1 MTKHVLVTG
10 SSKGI
15 GRATTILLARRGY
28 SVFAGVRS
36 TEDAE
41 ALSREAPERI
51 TPLMLDVTKRGDR
64 EAALAT
70 VTSTVG
76 DEGLYALVN
85 NAGIAVAA
93 PIEFVPIEDLELQF
107 RVNLFGLVAV
117 TQGCLPLLR
126 RQAAANVPAG
136 NQGEHRRG
144 GREAQRRAPRRRAP
158 RVINISSIGGRIAFS
173 PSGPYTASKF
183 ALEAI
188 TDSLR
193 LEVEPQGIRVI
204 AIEPGTVTTPLWD
217 RALEIGITMRDKM
230 PAEALRLYGQLL
242 DQAERHAR
250 RAPDRGVPAERVAAV
265 IARATEVQRPRTRY
279 LVGADAK
286 LAARL
291 IAPLPD
297 RLRDAL
303 LRLRS

>member
-1 MTKHVLVTG
+1 MSHDPFSLDGKVAVITG
-10 SSKGI
+10 ASKGI
-15 GRATTILLARRGY
+15 GRATAVLLAQRGY

-36 TEDAE
+36 TKDGDA
-41 ALSREAPERI
+41 LGREAPGRI
-51 TPLMLDVTKRGDR
+51 TPIMLDVTKRGDR
-64 EAALAT
+64 EAAMAT

-107 RVNLFGLVAV
+107 RVNVFGLVAV
-117 TQGCLPLLR
+117 TQSCLPLLR
-126 RQAAANVPAG
+126 RNAAAR
-136 NQGEHRRG
+136 ERRPR
-144 GREAQRRAPRRRAP
+144 GRGPGSRAP
-158 RVINISSIGGRIAFS
+158 RVMNISSIGGRIAFS

-188 TDSLR
+188 SDSLR
-193 LEVEPQGIRVI
+193 LEVEPQGIRII
-204 AIEPGTVTTPLWD
+204 AVEPGTVATPLWD
-217 RALEIGITMRDKM
+217 RALELGIAMRNKM
-230 PAEALRLYGQLL
+230 PAEAMELYGRKL

-250 RAPDRGVPAERVAAV
+250 GAPDRGVPAERVAAV
-265 IARATEVQRPRTRY
+265 IARAADARRPRTRY

-291 IAPLPD
+291 VAPLPD

-303 LRLRS
+303 LRLRG

>member
-1 MTKHVLVTG
+1 M
-10 SSKGI
+10 
-15 GRATTILLARRGY
+15 
-28 SVFAGVRS
+28 
-36 TEDAE
+36 
-41 ALSREAPERI
+41 
-51 TPLMLDVTKRGDR
+51 
-64 EAALAT
+64 
-70 VTSTVG
+70 
-76 DEGLYALVN
+76 
-85 NAGIAVAA
+85 
-93 PIEFVPIEDLELQF
+93 
-107 RVNLFGLVAV
+107 
-117 TQGCLPLLR
+117 
-126 RQAAANVPAG
+126 
-136 NQGEHRRG
+136 
-144 GREAQRRAPRRRAP
+144 
-158 RVINISSIGGRIAFS
+158 INISSIGGRIAFS

-265 IARATEVQRPRTRY
+265 IARATEARRPRTRY

-303 LRLRS
+303 LRLRG